1 MKKLNVLLYIIV
13 LSFLANGQ
21 NISIYGFL
29 PVTNPAADYVLLA
42 EMNPLDGTLIQ
53 VDSIKP
59 VSGYAL
65 GSSSFDS
72 YNQAFTFIGVDPGFV
87 FRLYSRSVVYDTTI
101 WSPPFNETINDL
113 QHDMN
118 TLQTYGLGNYLY
130 SSGAGDYALRFLR
143 IDQETGQ
150 ITELNR
156 MPEATA
162 YPAGSSAFD
171 ANNGRYIVHIID
183 TNFVSH
189 LYTIRAE
196 TGDLLSDAILNLPA
210 GTDILNLEYNNRD
223 NKVYGL
229 FRNLGDNFFA
239 VASLDIETASIA
251 DTAYVIDDLQ
261 YFVQGASVFHQMSQN
276 YILYYIDNQNN
287 SRLLSVDVSLGNLTA
302 KPVISD
308 YMTELEVDNFDFAMM
323 AYHGTTS
330 LDESTHVAGEKLKI
344 FPNPAVERITVR
356 YKILQKDEPVFTVMD
371 MRGQLAIQ
379 KVLHHADAG
388 SYEMSM
394 DISRLPAGVYIV
406 QYEHLGRL
414 QSGRIVIT
422 D

>member
-1 MKKLNVLLYIIV
+1 MKKLNVLLYLIV

-21 NISIYGFL
+21 NINIYGFL

-42 EMNPLDGTLIQ
+42 EMNPLDGTVIQ
-53 VDSIKP
+53 VDSIRP

-65 GSSSFDS
+65 GSSAFDS

-118 TLQTYGLGNYLY
+118 TLQTYGLGNYPY

-143 IDQETGQ
+143 IDQATGQ

-162 YPAGSSAFD
+162 YPAGSSTFD

-189 LYTIRAE
+189 LYTIQAE
-196 TGDLLSDAILNLPA
+196 SGELLSDAVFNLPA
-210 GTDILNLEYNNRD
+210 GADILNLEYNNRD

-229 FRNLGDNFFA
+229 FRNPGDNFFA
-239 VASLDIETASIA
+239 VASLDIETASIV
-251 DTAYVIDDLQ
+251 DTAYVINDLK

-276 YILYYIDNQNN
+276 YILYYIDDLNN

-302 KPVISD
+302 NPVISD
-308 YMTELEVDNFDFAMM
+308 YLTELEVDNFDFAMM

-330 LDESTHVAGEKLKI
+330 VDEPSPITGDNLMI
-344 FPNPAVERITVR
+344 FPNPADERITLR
-356 YKILQKDEPVFTVMD
+356 YKILEKDDPVFTVVD
-371 MRGQLAIQ
+371 MRGQPVVQ
-379 KVLHHADAG
+379 KVLHHPDAG
-388 SYEMSM
+388 SYKMSM
-394 DISRLPAGVYIV
+394 DVSHLPAGIYIV
-406 QYEHLGRL
+406 QYEHLGRM
-414 QSGRIVIT
+414 QSERIVVL

>member
-1 MKKLNVLLYIIV
+1 MKKISLLLFIIV
-13 LSFLANGQ
+13 LSIFANGQ
-21 NISIYGFL
+21 NINIYGFL

-42 EMNPLDGTLIQ
+42 EMNPLDGTIIQ
-53 VDSIKP
+53 LDSIKP

-65 GSSSFDS
+65 ASSAFDS

-113 QHDMN
+113 KHDMN
-118 TLQTYGLGNYLY
+118 TLQTYGLGNYPY

-143 IDQETGQ
+143 IDQATGQ

-189 LYTIRAE
+189 LYTIQAE
-196 TGDLLSDAILNLPA
+196 SGELFSDAVFNLPA

-229 FRNLGDNFFA
+229 FRNLGENFFA

-276 YILYYIDNQNN
+276 YILYYIDDLNN

-302 KPVISD
+302 NPVISD
-308 YMTELEVDNFDFAMM
+308 YLTELEVDNFDFAMM
-323 AYHGTTS
+323 AYHGITS
-330 LDESTHVAGEKLKI
+330 LDESSPITGDNLTV
-344 FPNPAVERITVR
+344 FPNPAGERISVR
-356 YKILQKDEPVFTVMD
+356 YNAYSEEDAVISLFDMSGKRVMQRELPQPVDGIFTIKFDVSNFQGGMY
-371 MRGQLAIQ
+371 L
-379 KVLHHADAG
+379 LHFMYHDRVETERIIIAD
-388 SYEMSM
+388 
-394 DISRLPAGVYIV
+394 
-406 QYEHLGRL
+406 
-414 QSGRIVIT
+414 
-422 D
+422 